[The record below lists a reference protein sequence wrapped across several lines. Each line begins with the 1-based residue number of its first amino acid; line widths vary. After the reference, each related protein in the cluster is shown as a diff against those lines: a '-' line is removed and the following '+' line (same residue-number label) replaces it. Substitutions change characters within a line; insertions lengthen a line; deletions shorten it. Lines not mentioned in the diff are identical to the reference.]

1 MTETMPPETLPPV
14 PTLTL
19 VKKTPEEP
27 HESAPA
33 FSPHFAFSGS
43 PQLYR
48 YELWVSPAL
57 KMKKSVV
64 ISALH
69 KLDRRDLAG
78 QRKSLVAAFF
88 VAFDYF
94 FDAVRLYVTSKFAL
108 RRAVL
113 ALPAEKWSEEA
124 EAEAVAKALADAKRA
139 AKAAVT
145 HFFNRFVIA
154 LFEEGSF
161 LHLPDA
167 QRHEVVSTIVRARKH
182 CQQAEW
188 KRAGRLL
195 VKCVDATT
203 GVPRGR
209 LGSLARSHIILGD
222 GSNVPPDVARLY
234 RDLEVRYKGDRV
246 TAQER
251 ADLGDVVRR
260 MPAARPLLDT
270 SLGFDACKELCR
282 VIWMSAALA
291 PIMSDSARRGPTE
304 PVKFLAPTAA
314 LLEEIGVFDLHVR
327 GLNHDSHEEFLNKG
341 SRVAN
346 PTTQIL
352 FGSTYT
358 DMDAVYVARK
368 RALLAAA
375 PVTPPKA
382 SKKRKAAD
390 GPAAEDAAVSP
401 SPAAPGAPVASE
413 ERAAAKATSA
423 EKRAAKEARRTE
435 VPPPPPPPARPREA
449 GPDVFDLV
457 EPVSGLLGFKNATV
471 LGTLKVAVGELK
483 QGEKVFVKMG
493 ESPANGAYSMRC
505 YECMRAL
512 EMPCV
517 QMELTTAVYDPQ
529 TWYTH
534 ATSDTFATPPH
545 WLRSMLKH
553 MQPFEHRAVPT
564 QVVACF
570 DGMRLADVPKTHP
583 KWLVNNNAGRSLFE
597 AFFFAKW
604 KGVQDLG
611 PYNMLL
617 NANGDA
623 LLVDLNEAGDV
634 QWPKYNAKGLQT
646 AHKLKNAGPGGDHLA
661 RALHYAAENPTQA
674 AEFVECLVRTPPHPR
689 LVSDLFTETARAEL
703 RAGGAAPGQPFW
715 KACMK
720 GAD

>member
-1 MTETMPPETLPPV
+1 MNETTPCNDLVPV
-14 PTLTL
+14 PTPTL
-19 VKKTPEEP
+19 VNKPDTPEEP
-27 HESAPA
+27 TPV
-33 FSPHFAFSGS
+33 FVPHFAG

-48 YELWVSPAL
+48 YELCVTATL
-57 KMKKSVV
+57 KMKRSVV

-78 QRKSLVAAFF
+78 QRKALIAAFF
-88 VAFDYF
+88 VA
-94 FDAVRLYVTSKFAL
+94 VSRLPPTSAS
-108 RRAVL
+108 
-113 ALPAEKWSEEA
+113 P
-124 EAEAVAKALADAKRA
+124 
-139 AKAAVT
+139 KAAVT
-145 HFFNRFVIA
+145 HFFNRFVITI
-154 LFEEGSF
+154 FEEGSF

-167 QRHEVVSTIVRARKH
+167 QRHEVVSVLVRARKH
-182 CQQAEW
+182 CQQGEW
-188 KRAGRLL
+188 KPAGRLL
-195 VKCVDATT
+195 VQCVDATT

-234 RDLEVRYKGDRV
+234 RDLEVRFKGERV

-260 MPAARPLLDT
+260 MRAAQPLLDT
-270 SLGFDACKELCR
+270 SLGFVACTELCR

-382 SKKRKAAD
+382 PKKRKAAG
-390 GPAAEDAAVSP
+390 GPAAEDAAAATP
-401 SPAAPGAPVASE
+401 PAPGAPVASE

-435 VPPPPPPPARPREA
+435 VPPPPSPPAHPREA

-471 LGTLKVAVGELK
+471 LGTLKMAVGELK
-483 QGEKVFVKMG
+483 QGDKVFVKMG

-505 YECMRAL
+505 YDCMRAL

-570 DGMRLADVPKTHP
+570 DGMRLADVPKTQP
-583 KWLVNNNAGRSLFE
+583 TWLVNNNAGRSLFE

-661 RALHYAAENPTQA
+661 RALRYAAENPTQA

-720 GAD
+720 GSD

>member
-1 MTETMPPETLPPV
+1 MTETMPPDTLPPV

-19 VKKTPEEP
+19 VKKTPKEP

-33 FSPHFAFSGS
+33 FSPHFAFSES

-48 YELWVSPAL
+48 YELCVSPAL
-57 KMKKSVV
+57 KMKRSVV

-88 VAFDYF
+88 VA
-94 FDAVRLYVTSKFAL
+94 VSKL
-108 RRAVL
+108 T
-113 ALPAEKWSEEA
+113 PTCPSP
-124 EAEAVAKALADAKRA
+124 
-139 AKAAVT
+139 KAAVT
-145 HFFNRFVIA
+145 HFFNRFVITM
-154 LFEEGSF
+154 FEEGSF

-167 QRHEVVSTIVRARKH
+167 QRSEVVSTIVCARKH

-234 RDLEVRYKGDRV
+234 RDLEVRFKGDRV

-260 MPAARPLLDT
+260 MRAARPLLDT
-270 SLGFDACKELCR
+270 SLGFVACTELCR
-282 VIWMSAALA
+282 VVWMSAALA

-368 RALLAAA
+368 RALLANA

-435 VPPPPPPPARPREA
+435 VPPPPPPPAHPREA

-471 LGTLKVAVGELK
+471 LGTLKMAVGELK
-483 QGEKVFVKMG
+483 EGDKVFVKMG

-583 KWLVNNNAGRSLFE
+583 TWLVNNNAGHSLFE

-634 QWPKYNAKGLQT
+634 QWPKYNAKGVQT

-720 GAD
+720 GADGASV